1 MSMEI
6 SDRHIEIAS
15 FIYEEMKNLPIGTEI
30 SVSELGE
37 KALDKHPEKNGFI
50 PVWDDWWPVMD
61 ALRKIMHKER
71 KLRMDF
77 TKHELLCEGL
87 PFNIPFVLLGW
98 GQRIYAKEIKIARR
112 FAKENGLYG
121 VKFLV
126 YFYDKWVFM
135 ITDEP
140 GIVVDP
146 AYPPTYIIV
155 EENMEVRFST
165 VDEAIEIFKIKQM

>member
-87 PFNIPFVLLGW
+87 PFNRPFVLLRW
-98 GQRIYAKEIKIARR
+98 GQRIYANEAKIARR
-112 FAKENGLYG
+112 FAKDNGLYG
-121 VKFLV
+121 IRFLV
-126 YFYDKWVFM
+126 YFYDKWVFS
-135 ITDEP
+135 ITSEP
-140 GIVVDP
+140 GILVDP
-146 AYPPTYIIV
+146 AYPPTYILV
-155 EENMEVRFST
+155 EEDMTVRFST
-165 VDEAIEIFKIKQM
+165 PEEAEEIFEIRHI

>member
-1 MSMEI
+1 MEY
-6 SDRHIEIAS
+6 SEEDYKIAL
-15 FIYEEMKNLPIGTEI
+15 ILYEKMKTLPVGTEL
-30 SVSELGE
+30 SVSELGMM
-37 KALDKHPEKNGFI
+37 ALEEASTDDGLI
-50 PVWDDWWPVMD
+50 PMYDNWWTAMD

-98 GQRIYAKEIKIARR
+98 GQRIYANEAKIARK

-126 YFYDKWVFM
+126 YLYDKWVFS
-135 ITDEP
+135 ITSES
-140 GIVVDP
+140 GILIDP
-146 AYPPTYIIV
+146 AFPPTYIIV
-155 EENMEVRFST
+155 EEDLSVRFSMP
-165 VDEAIEIFKIKQM
+165 EEGEEIFEIRHI

>member
-1 MSMEI
+1 MIEI
-6 SDRHIEIAS
+6 TKNHIEVAS
-15 FIYEEMKNLPIGTEI
+15 IIYEKMKMLSIGTEL
-30 SVSELGE
+30 SVSEIGSM
-37 KALDKHPEKNGFI
+37 ALKEHPNKEGLI
-50 PVWDDWWPVMD
+50 PILDDWWPVMD

-87 PFNIPFVLLGW
+87 PLNIPFVLLGW
-98 GQRIYAKEIKIARR
+98 GQRIYAKEAKIARK

-126 YFYDKWVFM
+126 YFYDRWVFV
-135 ITDEP
+135 ITSEP
-140 GIVVDP
+140 GILVDP

-155 EENMEVRFST
+155 EEDMTVRFST
-165 VDEAIEIFKIKQM
+165 PEESEEIFEIRHI

>member
-1 MSMEI
+1 MFMEI

-15 FIYEEMKNLPIGTEI
+15 FIYEEMKKLPIGTEI

-77 TKHELLCEGL
+77 TKHELLYEGL
-87 PFNIPFVLLGW
+87 PFNIPFVLLRW
-98 GQRIYAKEIKIARR
+98 GQRIYANEAKIARR
-112 FAKENGLYG
+112 FAKDNELYG
-121 VKFLV
+121 VRFLV
-126 YFYDKWVFM
+126 YLYDKWVFS
-135 ITDEP
+135 IISEP
-140 GIVVDP
+140 GILVDP

-155 EENMEVRFST
+155 EEDMTVRFST
-165 VDEAIEIFKIKQM
+165 PEEAEEIFEIRHI